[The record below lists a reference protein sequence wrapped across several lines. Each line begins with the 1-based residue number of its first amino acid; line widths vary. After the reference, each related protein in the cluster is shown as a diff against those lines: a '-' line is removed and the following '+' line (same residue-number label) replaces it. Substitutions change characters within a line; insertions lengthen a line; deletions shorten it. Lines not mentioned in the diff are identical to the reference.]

1 MKRRPAP
8 LEAAPLARTNFMSDY
23 TYTRHL
29 HARIH
34 STPGHVS
41 TVRLS
46 FSLSASLSRATKDRT
61 SAPSHTAHPL
71 KAQPNPHTQH
81 IYPPTASLAP
91 FATQHTNHER
101 EDDSRSKHSRAQ
113 EARNATT
120 KKRDKTHN
128 LYGEG
133 PAGAMSSP
141 TPVAIAASCV
151 GAPISFA
158 FSGPQYL
165 DMYCASLTARFA
177 ASVAIYERVAKMTF
191 AGARRGHA
199 EARLG

>member
-1 MKRRPAP
+1 MKRRP
-8 LEAAPLARTNFMSDY
+8 APLARTNFMSDY

-29 HARIH
+29 HARIR

-46 FSLSASLSRATKDRT
+46 FSLSASLSLATKDRT

-120 KKRDKTHN
+120 TKTRQN
-128 LYGEG
+128 SQL
-133 PAGAMSSP
+133 
-141 TPVAIAASCV
+141 V
-151 GAPISFA
+151 
-158 FSGPQYL
+158 
-165 DMYCASLTARFA
+165 R
-177 ASVAIYERVAKMTF
+177 R
-191 AGARRGHA
+191 GARRRDEQPHPGRHRGLLCWRA
-199 EARLG
+199 HQLRLLWATVPRHVLRVPHRALRRLELLLLLERLH